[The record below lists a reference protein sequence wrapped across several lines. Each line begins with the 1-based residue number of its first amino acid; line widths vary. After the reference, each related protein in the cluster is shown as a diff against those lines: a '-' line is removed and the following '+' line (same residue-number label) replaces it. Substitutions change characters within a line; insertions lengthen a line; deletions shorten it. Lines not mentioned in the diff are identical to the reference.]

1 MLMGFISGIIFV
13 ISGLFFN
20 FFPKMKRSLVVIVV
34 LAFSV
39 NGLSQVQLSVPG
51 PDNELINGKEYFPY
65 YSRSRNKPVLF
76 ANEGSSRSVITATG
90 RKYDNLSLFYDTYTG
105 EVVYM
110 DTSRLINSNVLQ
122 IVLNR
127 NIIDSFSYYLPG
139 DTVTFRYFS
148 NTDDT
153 TFNLDDGFYEVAYK
167 NKVVCLI
174 KHRSVV
180 HEKNGIDEYYYK
192 PVTYIKAGDGYFN
205 TRTIRQFLRFFGDK
219 EGKLKEMIRKQK
231 VNFRKADKKQIAAL
245 LRNYEQLMLSQ

>member
-1 MLMGFISGIIFV
+1 MLIGFISGIIFV

-20 FFPKMKRSLVVIVV
+20 FFPHMKQSLVFIIV

-39 NGLSQVQLSVPG
+39 NGLSQKQLSTPG

-65 YSRSRNKPVLF
+65 YSRSQKKPVLF
-76 ANEGSSRSVITATG
+76 ADEKSSRSVITVTG

-127 NIIDSFSYYLPG
+127 NIIDSFSYYLPD
-139 DTVTFRYFS
+139 DTVIFRYFS
-148 NTDDT
+148 NADDT
-153 TFNLDDGFYEVAYK
+153 TFNLAEGFYEVAYE

-180 HEKNGIDEYYYK
+180 YEKNGIDEYYYK
-192 PVTYIKAGDGYFN
+192 PVTYIKAGDGYYN
-205 TRTIRQFLRFFGDK
+205 IRTIRQFLRFFGDK
-219 EGKLKEMIRKQK
+219 EGVLKEIIRKQK
-231 VNFRKADKKQIAAL
+231 VNFRQAEKKQITVL
-245 LRNYEQLMLSQ
+245 LRKYEQLMFSR